1 MSQATGLLRNASRA
15 AARQSWPVL
24 RVKHLRGAI
33 LPVALL
39 VLWQFASSR
48 QLVSSLVLPSPGA
61 VLAALYRLA
70 VTGVLADAL
79 EASLARLVQAYA
91 AGLAIGL
98 GLGILLGT
106 SRLARRLIAPS
117 FYAIAMV
124 PLLAWIPFLMLIF
137 GIGEALKLVLVAKA
151 ALTPI
156 TLNTARGIGAIPPQ
170 WRELGRLYG
179 LDTITTLRRILL
191 PASIL
196 PIFTGLRLGLV
207 QAWAA
212 LVAVELLAASRG
224 LGYELTMTRQLF
236 RLDEMM
242 ALMLVIGLIGF
253 VLDRGLLL
261 AEQKLVRRFGGGA

>member
-1 MSQATGLLRNASRA
+1 MSQAAGVLRNAPRIA
-15 AARQSWPVL
+15 AWRGWKAP
-24 RVKHLRGAI
+24 RVKHLRGMV

-39 VLWQFASSR
+39 ALWQFASSH

-61 VLAALYRLA
+61 VLAALHHLA
-70 VTGVLADAL
+70 VTGMLADSL
-79 EASLARLVQAYA
+79 EVSLVRLAKAYA
-91 AGLAIGL
+91 AGTVIGL

-137 GIGEALKLVLVAKA
+137 GIGEALKLVLIAKA

-170 WRELGRLYG
+170 WRELGRLYN
-179 LDTITTLRRILL
+179 LDTATTLRRILL

-207 QAWAA
+207 QAWAT

-242 ALMLVIGLIGF
+242 ALMLVIGLIGL
-253 VLDRGLLL
+253 VLDRGLIF
-261 AEQKLVRRFGGGA
+261 AEQRLVRKFGGGA